1 MCGGQREA
9 GALQMNV
16 EIPHPR
22 AVFDYLGGERVEGAF
37 QGAIDR
43 RRLHHAWLLSGP
55 QGVGKATFAYRA
67 ARRLMGASPDSDL
80 GLLGSRPG
88 DPVCRQIA
96 ARAHPDLIVL
106 QRDPEDGRTR
116 KAIPVEEAR
125 ALPEFF
131 SKTPASAPFRVAIID
146 TADDLNRF
154 GANAVLKIIEEPP
167 DRGVIFLISNAEG
180 GLLPTLR
187 SRCRRMRFSVP
198 PAEGARQWLA
208 ARAGIAQSEADKLL
222 IIAGGAPGRA
232 WRLGTM
238 GAAEADHAARELLR
252 SLPRADETEMLAL
265 ADGFRGPAGSE
276 RFNILFERLADQIR
290 AMTTD
295 QAIAGEAG
303 EGASGALDR
312 WAQAWELLVRLP
324 REVEGLNL
332 DRVDAFYTVLSQLR
346 AIA

>member
-1 MCGGQREA
+1 
-9 GALQMNV
+9 MNV

-67 ARRLMGASPDSDL
+67 ARRLMGATPDSDL

-252 SLPRADETEMLAL
+252 SLPRVDETEMLAL